1 MRSYNRAVIRKNSR
15 RRPFWP
21 RLLGG
26 WLVKKN
32 GVKVRSKRRSSS
44 PKRSIVD
51 VDQRDV
57 TIVARAP
64 HEEIDAW
71 QSMSVD
77 DLWRLHEGLVSAIT
91 EKIQAEKLRL
101 ETRLKQ
107 LGATPTSASAHP
119 KIISSKE
126 QKARRPYPE
135 VKPKFRDSSDPSVTW
150 SGRGK
155 LPRWLTE
162 HLKSGKKLEDF
173 KIN

>member
-1 MRSYNRAVIRKNSR
+1 MQGYKSAVIRKGP
-15 RRPFWP
+15 RRPYP
-21 RLLGG
+21 CLLGG
-26 WLVKKN
+26 SLVKQINAKD
-32 GVKVRSKRRSSS
+32 KPKRKKSS
-44 PKRSIVD
+44 PRRSIVD

-64 HEEIDAW
+64 HEETEIW

-77 DLWRLHEGLVSAIT
+77 DLWRLHEGLVAAIA

-107 LGATPTSASAHP
+107 LGTSTSARARLKATSP
-119 KIISSKE
+119 KE
-126 QKARRPYPE
+126 PKARRPYPE

-155 LPRWLTE
+155 LPRWLTQ

-173 KIN
+173 KID

>member
-1 MRSYNRAVIRKNSR
+1 
-15 RRPFWP
+15 
-21 RLLGG
+21 
-26 WLVKKN
+26 LVKRNSIKE
-32 GVKVRSKRRSSS
+32 RSKRRRSS
-44 PKRSIVD
+44 PRRSIVD

-64 HEEIDAW
+64 HEESEIW

-107 LGATPTSASAHP
+107 LGATSPSASARS
-119 KIISSKE
+119 KITTAKE
-126 QKARRPYPE
+126 PKARRPYPA

-155 LPRWLTE
+155 LPRWLTQ

-173 KIN
+173 KIG

>member
-1 MRSYNRAVIRKNSR
+1 MKKSS
-15 RRPFWP
+15 
-21 RLLGG
+21 
-26 WLVKKN
+26 VKE
-32 GVKVRSKRRSSS
+32 RSKRGQAS
-44 PKRSIVD
+44 PRRSILA

-64 HEEIDAW
+64 HEEVEVW

-77 DLWRLHEGLVSAIT
+77 DLWRLHESLVSAIT

-107 LGATPTSASAHP
+107 LRATSPSASVYSKIPAP
-119 KIISSKE
+119 KE
-126 QKARRPYPE
+126 PKARRPYPE

-155 LPRWLTE
+155 LPRWLTQ

-173 KIN
+173 KIE